1 MIRAQGMW
9 EVRALLRNGEQ
20 LMVTFLM
27 PVLALVVLIQFKS
40 FDIGTPRTAI
50 ALAGCIAMGV
60 IAASF
65 TSQSIMIAFD
75 RRWGVLRMLS
85 TTPLGP
91 RGLLWGKVI
100 AVAVLLALQLALLL
114 IVAIVFGAWQPTGVL
129 TLMSAVVLIALG
141 ALTFVACGM
150 ALGGTMRAEAVLAIA
165 NIAFVLMVAAGGV
178 LLPMGASL
186 GAKVMAYTPWGA
198 LGEGMRQALTGTLPL
213 VSMLVMAAWALVIG
227 TFAMRI
233 FRWEA

>member
-1 MIRAQGMW
+1 MIPAQGMW

-27 PVLALVVLIQFKS
+27 PVLALIVLIQFKS

-50 ALAGCIAMGV
+50 ALGGCIAMGV

-100 AVAVLLALQLALLL
+100 AVAVLLVLQVALLTIVAMILGSWQPPGVLALGCAVILL
-114 IVAIVFGAWQPTGVL
+114 V
-129 TLMSAVVLIALG
+129 LG

-165 NIAFVLMVAAGGV
+165 NIAFVLVVAAGGV
-178 LLPMGASL
+178 LLPMGDSL
-186 GAKVMAYTPWGA
+186 GAQVMAYTPWGA

-213 VSMLVMAAWALVIG
+213 VSIAVMAFWALAIG
-227 TFAMRI
+227 AFAMRI

>member
-27 PVLALVVLIQFKS
+27 PVLALIVLIQFKS
-40 FDIGTPRTAI
+40 FDIGSPRTAI

-100 AVAVLLALQLALLL
+100 AVAVLLVLQIALLF
-114 IVAIVFGAWQPTGVL
+114 IVAVVFGNWHSPGLLSLVCAL
-129 TLMSAVVLIALG
+129 VLIALG

-165 NIAFVLMVAAGGV
+165 NIAFVLVVAAGGV
-178 LLPMGASL
+178 LLPMGDSL
-186 GAKVMAYTPWGA
+186 SAQVMAYTPWGA
-198 LGEGMRQALTGTLPL
+198 LGEGMRAALTGAIPL
-213 VSMLVMAAWALVIG
+213 VSIAVMGVWALIIG
-227 TFAMRI
+227 AFAMRI